1 MPDVTPDI
9 VLKYPPREIDPRER
23 ELIDQWLSLT
33 GDVSVAH
40 VSARRSDDPA
50 LYRRIVIATGPGTQ
64 PTHLIHAPNGLR
76 LWIKLTIGP
85 SEVDVFDSLYAA
97 LNSIRDVLKHADLG
111 SVGNNS
117 SSGSDISA

>member
-1 MPDVTPDI
+1 VL
-9 VLKYPPREIDPRER
+9 LKYPPREIDPRER

-50 LYRRIVIATGPGTQ
+50 LYRRIVIATGPGAQ

-76 LWIKLTIGP
+76 LWIKLTIVP
-85 SEVDVFDSLYAA
+85 SEVEVFDSLYSA
-97 LNSIRDVLKHADLG
+97 LNSIRDVLKHADIG
-111 SVGNNS
+111 SVSHDSPIG
-117 SSGSDISA
+117 GDTSA